1 MKIEVI
7 YPEVCCLF
15 GDKANMRY
23 LRLSLKNADVFDTPI
38 KEMPRF
44 LKEKPDMV
52 YFGSCSESNQRLL
65 IERLKDHKNRI
76 SELIEGGT
84 VFLMTG
90 NTFEIMG
97 RYIENFDGTKTEA
110 LGIFD
115 YYSVQT
121 IPKRL
126 NSLMLG
132 RFSDIEIVGYTSRF
146 SNTYKIPAEMKFI
159 SVTKGFGSHIEDSFE
174 GVRYKNF
181 FGTYLLGPLL
191 IENPYFTEYLLKIL
205 GEKDAM
211 PAYFCDA
218 EAAYKARLAEFKSNI
233 VFS

>member
-23 LRLSLKNADVFDTPI
+23 LRLCLKNADIFDTPI

-44 LKEKPDMV
+44 LKETPDMV

-65 IERLKDHKNRI
+65 LERLKNHKNRI
-76 SELIEGGT
+76 CELIESGT

-97 RYIENFDGTKTEA
+97 RYIENYDGTKTEA

-132 RFSDIEIVGYTSRF
+132 RFNGFDVVGYTSRF
-146 SNTYKIPAEMKFI
+146 SNTYNITPKMKFL
-159 SVTKGFGSHIEDSFE
+159 SVTKGFGSHIEDNFE
-174 GVRYKNF
+174 GVHYKNF
-181 FGTYLLGPLL
+181 FGTYLLGPIL
-191 IENPYFTEYLLKIL
+191 IENPYFTEYLLKTL
-205 GEKDAM
+205 GEENAK
-211 PAYFCDA
+211 PAFFCDA
-218 EAAYKARLAEFKSNI
+218 EAAYKARLSEFKSNI